1 MERRCDMRI
10 QDIKSLGQ
18 LAKSISRD
26 ISFPDMSTVSEK
38 KIDKNNYTIM
48 FNLLDENYKETDQL
62 IRIDITQKTIVKRE
76 GKCNE

>member
-1 MERRCDMRI
+1 MRI

-38 KIDKNNYTIM
+38 KIDKNYYTIM